1 MRYLTAAPGG
11 GARSRASAGVKL
23 TRMSSVF
30 GIAEVPVTAGSAVV
44 YVFASNHIISYWRAL
59 TLGWAIVPLAIFVRA
74 LRYAR
79 RADAQAS
86 RSFPLA

>member
-1 MRYLTAAPGG
+1 
-11 GARSRASAGVKL
+11 
-23 TRMSSVF
+23 MSSVF